1 MVTIGLDGERGSKKT
16 ASPQPL
22 SKGEGTGSWQFTI
35 CAVRFIVIHFNAKA
49 KPQTINNKPQTA
61 SQLNSNLL
69 H

>member
-35 CAVRFIVIHFNAKA
+35 CVIVYTLMLK
-49 KPQTINNKPQTA
+49 
-61 SQLNSNLL
+61 LN
-69 H
+69 HKQ